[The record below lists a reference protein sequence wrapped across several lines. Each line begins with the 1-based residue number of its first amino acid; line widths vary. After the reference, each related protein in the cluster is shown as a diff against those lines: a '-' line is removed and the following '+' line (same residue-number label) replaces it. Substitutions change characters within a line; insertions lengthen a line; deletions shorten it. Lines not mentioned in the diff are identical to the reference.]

1 MIEFLVGVIRVKRTS
16 SLILDV
22 NGVGYGVSLPLSHH
36 LRLPQ
41 VGETLALWIYTR
53 VREDQLSLFGFLEE
67 KDRFVF
73 EMLMSCS
80 GVGPKVA
87 LAIMSTMTSEELVQ
101 AVGLKDQ
108 AVFESV
114 PGIGKRTAEKILV
127 DLQTKVD
134 KLPLL
139 ALGSEK
145 IFSSSSKQ
153 GLLIQEDTGVFPRSF
168 AHDLNSALTNLGF
181 KDKEIKPVIDQ
192 ISESYEGED
201 FSSVTRQALSLLSS
215 FKSSKK
221 PLEAT
226 KEELESLF

>member
-1 MIEFLVGVIRVKRTS
+1 MIEFLAGVLRVKRTS

-41 VGETLALWIYTR
+41 VGKNLALWIYTR

-87 LAIMSTMTSEELVQ
+87 LAIMSTMTSEELVH

-134 KLPLL
+134 RLPLL
-139 ALGSEK
+139 ALGGES
-145 IFSSSSKQ
+145 IFSSSKR
-153 GLLIQEDTGVFPRSF
+153 GLLIQEDTGALPRSF
-168 AHDLNSALTNLGF
+168 VYDLNSALTNLGF
-181 KDKEIKPVIDQ
+181 KDKEIKPIIDQ

-201 FSSVTRQALSLLSS
+201 FSSVTRRALSLLSAP
-215 FKSSKK
+215 KSSKK
-221 PLEAT
+221 SPDGT